1 MFQKDYRRYLAASV
15 MFVFAGISFYRWT
28 ETHLLFFILVI
39 LRDLLAAFF
48 FCKRKEAEKKSSKW
62 IALLSYV
69 SAAIP
74 LCYFGASTNNA
85 NLIFVSNLLS
95 ILGFLLVALA
105 TLELGTS
112 IGVSPAKRVRVTN
125 GIYRWIKHPMYLGYT
140 VSEIGLCFVN
150 PFNVFL
156 FLVSSILY
164 VYRLRK
170 EEALLN

>member
-1 MFQKDYRRYLAASV
+1 MFQKDFRKYLAATV
-15 MFVFAGISFYRWT
+15 MLVFAGISFYRWT

-48 FCKRKEAEKKSSKW
+48 FCKRKEAEKKSSNW
-62 IALLSYV
+62 IALLSYL

-112 IGVSPAKRVRVTN
+112 IGISPAKRVRVST
-125 GIYRWIKHPMYLGYT
+125 GVYRWIRHPMYTGYV
-140 VSEIGLCFVN
+140 VSEVGLCLIN
-150 PFNVFL
+150 PWN
-156 FLVSSILY
+156 LVIYFFSLILY
-164 VYRLRK
+164 RARAIRENEFL
-170 EEALLN
+170 